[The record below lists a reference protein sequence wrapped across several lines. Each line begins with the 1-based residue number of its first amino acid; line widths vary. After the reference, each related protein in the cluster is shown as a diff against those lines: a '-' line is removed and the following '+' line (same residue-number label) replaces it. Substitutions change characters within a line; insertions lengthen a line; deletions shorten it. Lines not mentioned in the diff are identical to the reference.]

1 MKKLFLLFLLAAVA
15 TVDASAAPARF
26 SVEDDAAIAT
36 FGSINGDARPLSFS
50 PDGALVAVHVE
61 RGLIPENRVKDE
73 VRIYRLEDLRR
84 FANQAAP
91 SSAPAPVWQISHAV
105 HTEGPIISDLRWS
118 ADSRGLA
125 FLVPD
130 EGGRRQL
137 WFGDLASHTETALT
151 PAGQNVMRF
160 DVRDRS
166 HFVYTIRTLGSAARL
181 ADGSLSGYSA
191 AGRTIYTLLDSA
203 SGMLATYARRG
214 ELWAATGG
222 EPKPVQDP
230 ATGRTIIIFFYASPL
245 VLSPD
250 GNTILTAVT
259 PAEVPSDWTRRFPTP
274 PWVGNAVLGTGHQ
287 DLDDPLGDT
296 YTHIYATID
305 VRSGRTTRLT
315 ETPTA
320 ISASWRVNA
329 GPAWSADGGSV
340 ILPGIFTGTRD
351 GEAPYFAVANP
362 VTRRIETI
370 DELVEPRG
378 VQRIMDARF
387 VAGRSD
393 RVEIDYARQDG
404 KRWSRVFA
412 RAASG
417 KWQSKSGTRDTAS
430 PAGAVELTVKEDLNE
445 RPVLI
450 AKDRGTGKSAQVW
463 DPNPQL
469 ADLAIPKVRVYRWKD
484 ETGRE
489 WRGGLYEP
497 LNLEPGRR
505 YPLVIQTHGFYD
517 GHFRPYGIFTT
528 GYAAAE
534 LAGQDILVLQV
545 PDVPSAYSANTQ
557 EATDHL
563 QGYVAAIRQLVAEG
577 RVDESRVGILGFS
590 RTCLYVMQGLITNTL
605 PVKAALVIQGVKAD
619 YFQYILAADMGMFQ
633 EDSESFIG
641 AAPFGDG
648 IKQWLQRSPSF
659 NMEKITAAVGV
670 VSGNDVGILPEWET
684 YALLRR
690 LNKPTDLFIM
700 GTREHVVSG
709 PGVRI
714 AVQGNTVDWF
724 RFWLKDEEDADPAK
738 ADQYARWRLMR
749 DQQKANDGKAAE
761 VLRER

>member
-1 MKKLFLLFLLAAVA
+1 MKTSLFLFLTAILGSVN
-15 TVDASAAPARF
+15 ASATPARF
-26 SVEDDAAIAT
+26 SVADDAAIAT

-61 RGLIPENRVKDE
+61 RGLIPENSVQDE

-84 FANQAAP
+84 FANEAPP
-91 SSAPAPVWQISHAV
+91 SSAPAPIWQISRAV
-105 HTEGPIISDLRWS
+105 PTEGPIISDLRWS
-118 ADSRGLA
+118 ADSRGVA
-125 FLVPD
+125 FLVQD
-130 EGGRRQL
+130 KSGRRRL
-137 WFGDLASHTETALT
+137 WFGDLTSGTATALT
-151 PAGQNVMRF
+151 PDGQNVMRF

-191 AGRTIYTLLDSA
+191 AGRSIYTLLDST
-203 SGMLATYARRG
+203 SGMLSTYARRG
-214 ELWAATGG
+214 ELWAASGG
-222 EPKPVQDP
+222 EPKPLQDP
-230 ATGRTIIIFFYASPL
+230 ATGQTIVIFYYASPL

-259 PAEVPSDWTRRFPTP
+259 PEEVPSDWKRRFLTP
-274 PWVGNAVLGTGHQ
+274 PWVSNAVLSTGHQ

-296 YTHIYATID
+296 YTHVYATID
-305 VRSGRTTRLT
+305 VRSGRIAHLT

-320 ISASWRVNA
+320 NSASWRVNA
-329 GPAWSADGGSV
+329 NPAWSADGGSV
-340 ILPGIFTGTRD
+340 ILPGAFTVTRD
-351 GEAPYFAVANP
+351 GAPPYFAVANP
-362 VTRRIETI
+362 ATRRIEPI

-387 VAGRSD
+387 LDGRSD

-404 KRWSRVFA
+404 KRWTRVFT

-417 KWQSKSGTRDTAS
+417 KWKPQGEDHATDSAT
-430 PAGAVELTVKEDLNE
+430 GAVELSIKQDLNE
-445 RPVLI
+445 RPVLV

-469 ADLAIPKVRVYRWKD
+469 ANLTLPKVRVYHWKD
-484 ETGRE
+484 DTGRE

-497 LNLEPGRR
+497 PNLVPGRR
-505 YPLVIQTHGFYD
+505 YPLVIQTHGFID
-517 GHFRPYGIFTT
+517 GRFQPYGIFTT

-534 LAGQDILVLQV
+534 LAAQDIIVLQV
-545 PDVPSAYSANTQ
+545 PDVPSAYSGNTQ

-563 QGYVAAIRQLVAEG
+563 RGYVAAIGQLTAEG
-577 RVDESRVGILGFS
+577 RVDASRVGIVGFS
-590 RTCLYVMQGLITNTL
+590 RTCLYIMQGLITNTL

-619 YFQYILAADMGMFQ
+619 FFQYVLATDMGMFQ
-633 EDSESFIG
+633 QDEEAFIG
-641 AAPFGDG
+641 GAPFGDG
-648 IKQWLQRSPSF
+648 LKRWLERSPTF

-670 VSGNDVGILPEWET
+670 VSGNDIGILPEFET

-690 LNKPTDLFIM
+690 LDKPTDLFIIS
-700 GTREHVVSG
+700 TREHVVSG
-709 PGVRI
+709 PGIRI

-724 RFWLKDEEDADPAK
+724 RFWLKGEEDPDPAK
-738 ADQYARWRLMR
+738 ASVYARWRRMR
-749 DQQKANDGKAAE
+749 AQQHQEPVK
-761 VLRER
+761 